1 MVQFGVSTRLKA
13 RRSSFPLL
21 LWASRSAVAVIVY
34 ICLSMI
40 ATMIDM
46 EAPADHGDLVAIH
59 LAQATA
65 ITSEE
70 RESKK
75 AKTSLARNA
84 QDNPSAVPS
93 SSKENESK
101 EQPIREK
108 RRDSSEENSNDSLH
122 IENSQEAS
130 EKEPQIA
137 VTTSSSNT
145 TKIGFAVT
153 ITNCGTTT
161 GDMPFP
167 ISEGAAVLSY
177 SIRRASIHGNQG
189 GRYDYELYA
198 IYHPDAEECAE
209 TLRDLG
215 YTLLKRDTP
224 VQVNEI
230 QGDFL
235 REKIAKNGCC
245 GERELIK
252 LEAYTLTQHAVMV
265 ILDLDALI
273 LQPMDAIF
281 DLMLQ
286 HTSPPNDHI
295 QWKEEPL
302 PSDISM
308 IYTIDYAMVNPK
320 RKLKPVQGGFVVMR
334 PNQTVY
340 EEFRDIVRKGDY
352 RDKGGWGGKSGKFW
366 GSMTFQ
372 GLLPYYYKILHPGRA
387 VEFNRCIYNNMCS
400 NHRTEKAVN
409 DTHLPGDCFTQEEDC
424 EDCRARPVEE
434 IVSTHFTVC
443 QKPWLCMRHAK
454 DAINHRLCRSLHAQW
469 YLARSEMETSWGR
482 SGYGNGT
489 GDREHFH
496 GYCHKFGERGY
507 DLIQKP
513 YGKAINA
520 L

>member
-1 MVQFGVSTRLKA
+1 MVQFGASTRLKS
-13 RRSSFPLL
+13 RRSSSFPLL
-21 LWASRSAVAVIVY
+21 LWASRFAIAVIVY
-34 ICLSMI
+34 LCLSMI
-40 ATMIDM
+40 ATTIDI
-46 EAPADHGDLVAIH
+46 EAPNDHGDLVAIH

-65 ITSEE
+65 ITSKE
-70 RESKK
+70 RERRDS
-75 AKTSLARNA
+75 A
-84 QDNPSAVPS
+84 QDNHP
-93 SSKENESK
+93 
-101 EQPIREK
+101 
-108 RRDSSEENSNDSLH
+108 NDSLH
-122 IENSQEAS
+122 TNSQKASAKEAQIAIAATNKKDSLYIDNPQDES
-130 EKEPQIA
+130 EKDNLQNDDN
-137 VTTSSSNT
+137 SNT
-145 TKIGFAVT
+145 TKKIGFAVT
-153 ITNCGTTT
+153 LTSCGADK

-198 IYHPDAEECAE
+198 IYHPDAEPCAE

-224 VQVNEI
+224 VPIDEI

-245 GERELIK
+245 GEKELIK
-252 LEAYTLTQHAVMV
+252 LEAFTLTQHSVLV

-286 HTSPPNDHI
+286 RTSPPTDHM
-295 QWKEEPL
+295 QWKQEPL
-302 PSDISM
+302 PTDISI
-308 IYTIDYAMVNPK
+308 IYTIDYAMVNPS
-320 RKLKPVQGGFVVMR
+320 RKIKPIQGGFLVLR

-352 RDKGGWGGKSGKFW
+352 RDHGGWGGKSGKFW

-372 GLLPYYYKILHPGRA
+372 GLLPYYYLMLHPGRA
-387 VEFNRCIYNNMCS
+387 VELNRCIYNNMCS
-400 NHRTEKAVN
+400 NHRTQKAVN
-409 DTHLPGDCFTQEEDC
+409 DTYLPGDCFTQETDC
-424 EDCRARPVEE
+424 EDCRVRPVKD

-443 QKPWLCMRHAK
+443 QKPWKCMRHHQ
-454 DAINHRLCRSLHAQW
+454 DSINHRLCRTLHAEW
-469 YLARSEMETSWGR
+469 FTARSEMETSWGR
-482 SGYGNGT
+482 TGWGNGT
-489 GDREHFH
+489 WDDREHFH
-496 GYCHKFGERGY
+496 GYCRTNGERGY

-513 YGKAINA
+513 YGKSINA

>member
-1 MVQFGVSTRLKA
+1 MVQFGVSSRLKA

-21 LWASRSAVAVIVY
+21 LWASRFSIAVIVY
-34 ICLSMI
+34 ISLSMI
-40 ATMIDM
+40 ATMIDI
-46 EAPADHGDLVAIH
+46 EAPASDHGDLVAIH

-70 RESKK
+70 REERKSKK
-75 AKTSLARNA
+75 AKASSSTNKKDPLYI
-84 QDNPSAVPS
+84 DNPQ
-93 SSKENESK
+93 KG
-101 EQPIREK
+101 
-108 RRDSSEENSNDSLH
+108 
-122 IENSQEAS
+122 S

-137 VTTSSSNT
+137 VTTSNSNT

-153 ITNCGTTT
+153 ITNCGTVT

-198 IYHPDAEECAE
+198 IYHPDAEPCAE

-224 VQVNEI
+224 VQVHEI

-273 LQPMDAIF
+273 LHPMDAIF

-286 HTSPPNDHI
+286 HTSPPTDHI

-308 IYTIDYAMVNPK
+308 IYTIDYAMVSPS
-320 RKLKPVQGGFVVMR
+320 RKIKPVQGGFVVMR

-352 RDKGGWGGKSGKFW
+352 RDRGGWGGKSGKFW

-387 VEFNRCIYNNMCS
+387 VELNRCIYNNMCS
-400 NHRTEKAVN
+400 NHRTEKAVS
-409 DTHLPGDCFTQEEDC
+409 DTHLPGDCFTQEKDC

-454 DAINHRLCRSLHAQW
+454 DAINHRLCRSLHAKW

-489 GDREHFH
+489 SDREHFH
-496 GYCHKFGERGY
+496 GYCHTYGERGY

>member
-1 MVQFGVSTRLKA
+1 MSSRLKA

-21 LWASRSAVAVIVY
+21 LWASRFSIAVIVY
-34 ICLSMI
+34 ISLSMI
-40 ATMIDM
+40 ATMIDI
-46 EAPADHGDLVAIH
+46 EAPASDHGDLVAIH

-70 RESKK
+70 REERKSKK
-75 AKTSLARNA
+75 AKASSSTNKKDPLYI
-84 QDNPSAVPS
+84 DNPQ
-93 SSKENESK
+93 KG
-101 EQPIREK
+101 
-108 RRDSSEENSNDSLH
+108 
-122 IENSQEAS
+122 S

-137 VTTSSSNT
+137 VTTSNSNT

-153 ITNCGTTT
+153 ITNCGTVT

-198 IYHPDAEECAE
+198 IYHPEAEACAE

-224 VQVNEI
+224 VAVADIE
-230 QGDFL
+230 GDFL

-245 GERELIK
+245 GEKELIK

-273 LQPMDAIF
+273 LQPLDAIF

-286 HTSPPNDHI
+286 RTSPPTDHL
-295 QWKEEPL
+295 QWKQEPL
-302 PSDISM
+302 PPDISI
-308 IYTIDYAMVNPK
+308 IYTIDYAMVNPA
-320 RKLKPVQGGFVVMR
+320 RKIKPIQGGFLVLR

-352 RDKGGWGGKSGKFW
+352 RDHGGWGGKSGKFW

-372 GLLPYYYKILHPGRA
+372 GLLPYYYLILHPGRA

-400 NHRTEKAVN
+400 NPRTEKAVN
-409 DTHLPGDCFTQEEDC
+409 DTYLPGDCFTQEADC
-424 EDCRARPVEE
+424 EDCRARPVKE
-434 IVSTHFTVC
+434 IVSAHFTVC
-443 QKPWLCMRHAK
+443 QKPWKCMRHWK
-454 DAINHRLCRSLHAQW
+454 DSINHRLCRSLHAEW
-469 YLARSEMETSWGR
+469 FSARSEMETSWGR
-482 SGYGNGT
+482 PGYGNGT
-489 GDREHFH
+489 GEEFEHFR
-496 GYCHKFGERGY
+496 GYCHKSGERGY